1 VASKLSL
8 FLAELKRR
16 KVTRVAVVY
25 ALVGLG
31 VIEGASMILPTLQ
44 LNAGYPYI
52 VILVLFGFPIAL
64 VLAWA
69 LEVTPQGIQ
78 KTSDLPPD
86 QLASQTPGEWRV
98 SSWVLTGMGMVAVL
112 AVGYF
117 VLFTTEDLPSGMI
130 S

>member
-31 VIEGASMILPTLQ
+31 VIEGASMILPTLR
-44 LNAGYPYI
+44 LEAAYPFI

-64 VLAWA
+64 VVAWA
-69 LEVTPQGIQ
+69 VEVTPEGIRRTPELAPGQ
-78 KTSDLPPD
+78 LQPRRPRSGGPAVGFLRG
-86 QLASQTPGEWRV
+86 LASWP
-98 SSWVLTGMGMVAVL
+98 
-112 AVGYF
+112 
-117 VLFTTEDLPSGMI
+117 
-130 S
+130 